1 MSEPQ
6 YIITEEQLQQLHTRM
21 KNDPLGEG
29 HGSLNISMAW
39 YETKNLIEL
48 IRTREYDPA
57 AIQKAE
63 RERVLDQAIHILEK
77 VRNTFDATGFLVV
90 DHKLPVLYLDEAK
103 AAIKCGIAELR
114 EQEEK

>member
-1 MSEPQ
+1 MIPPSQQKE
-6 YIITEEQLQQLHTRM
+6 YIITEEELQLLLTVY
-21 KNDPLGEG
+21 KSTYNFKP
-29 HGSLNISMAW
+29 ISRAMR
-39 YETKNLIEL
+39 IEDKVHS
-48 IRTREYDPA
+48 RPYDPA

-114 EQEEK
+114 EQEEVQR